1 MKKSV
6 FALAMAASVVS
17 GSVVAGEGY
26 TYECKHGRDVRK
38 IDVVYL
44 QRESLAPC
52 EVNYTKDGVQET
64 LWNATYSE
72 GYCESRAKEFVEKQR
87 GWGWECKL
95 AEGVEPQ
102 VISNNEKTESE
113 K

>member
-6 FALAMAASVVS
+6 FALAMAVSVCS
-17 GSVVAGEGY
+17 GSVVADEGY

-44 QRESLAPC
+44 QREASVPC

-72 GYCESRAKEFVEKQR
+72 GYCETRAKEFVEKQQ
-87 GWGWECKL
+87 GWGWDCKL
-95 AEGVEPQ
+95 TEGTEPQ
-102 VISNNEKTESE
+102 PTDNVNNDSE